1 MLIVMLVRAS
11 DENWG
16 VWSCVQHRSGATDH
30 RGRRERDWPM
40 RVLFAAVQMSV
51 I

>member
-1 MLIVMLVRAS
+1 MLIVMLGRAS

-16 VWSCVQHRSGATDH
+16 VWSCAQHRSGATDH
-30 RGRRERDWPM
+30 RGQGERDWPM
-40 RVLFAAVQMSV
+40 RVLFAVVQMPV